1 MILFLLT
8 FLDICYIII
17 YIKKGQKMKN
27 NNIVNLSETVYE
39 DDFQK
44 IHNQMIKS
52 INKLEKEK
60 NNSFKINQTALKLI
74 NKLYY
79 YMNKKK
85 FQEIL
90 ETIDKINIVKK
101 ECEKANFDNPNFYI
115 NLLKK
120 EFNSHFYQNIP
131 LFGDYKTSSQKE
143 YNGLISFYFNSLTN
157 INIQVIKISN
167 ELVVE
172 NFNLNVNDN
181 NIEITFKEKNQSN
194 FIKFEDYYQLLNK
207 IVSIY
212 RNFLLKILLQMNDFH
227 FTNLNKEYED
237 LINKIVKVNNIV
249 KEC

>member
-1 MILFLLT
+1 ME
-8 FLDICYIII
+8 
-17 YIKKGQKMKN
+17 N
-27 NNIVNLSETVYE
+27 NNIVNLSETIYE

-44 IHNQMIKS
+44 IHKRMIKS

-101 ECEKANFDNPNFYI
+101 ECEKANFDNPNFYT

-181 NIEITFKEKNQSN
+181 NIEITFKENNQSN
-194 FIKFEDYYQLLNK
+194 FIKFEDYYHLLNK
-207 IVSIY
+207 IVPIY
-212 RNFLLKILLQMNDFH
+212 RNMLLNILIQMNDFH
-227 FTNLNKEYED
+227 FTNLNKEYEA
-237 LINKIVKVNNIV
+237 LLNKITKIA
-249 KEC
+249 KED

>member
-1 MILFLLT
+1 M
-8 FLDICYIII
+8 D
-17 YIKKGQKMKN
+17 N
-27 NNIVNLSETVYE
+27 NNIVNLSETIYE

-44 IHNQMIKS
+44 IHKRMIKS

-74 NKLYY
+74 NKFYY
-79 YMNKKK
+79 YMNRKKI
-85 FQEIL
+85 QEII

-101 ECEKANFDNPNFYI
+101 DCEKESFEPNFYS
-115 NLLKK
+115 NLLSK
-120 EFNSHFYQNIP
+120 ESKSHFYQNIP
-131 LFGDYKTSSQKE
+131 LFDNYKTYIQKD
-143 YNGLISFYFNSLTN
+143 YNGRISLYFNSLTN
-157 INIQVIKISN
+157 INIQVAKISN

-172 NFNLNVNDN
+172 NFNLNLSDN
-181 NIEITFKEKNQSN
+181 NIEITFKENNQSN
-194 FIKFEDYYQLLNK
+194 FIKFEDYYHLLNK

-212 RNFLLKILLQMNDFH
+212 RNLLLNILIQMNDFH